1 MKDAQPKRAAAAV
14 GLTRLSRRWLVVL
27 LALTAVIKAGPEV
40 PILIDLEGQE
50 PIVVRQTLKAGEA
63 LEWGD
68 LAGVVSGK
76 PYFVLPGPLPLYRDL
91 SQGDEGDDVLALQR
105 ALTQMGYVTRET
117 GHLDSATI
125 AAASSFFASEGFT
138 LNSGRVPAEKSHQVE
153 PGATPEN
160 PAPDGSKT
168 STVSIPFRQLLA
180 LPVSSATVI
189 SALEIGQKV
198 TVQSPLATFQTE
210 NNFVEFIAEGQ
221 QAESLR
227 TGQDVTIRVAEKE
240 LTGRITAVG
249 PFTDAGNGQRVG
261 YPVTVEAITKADLAL
276 LTPNLSVTVAG
287 QGSAA
292 QALAVPLSGIRQ
304 DADGAYVL
312 RSSGGDSSTKDP
324 AARVPITILRS
335 GGGFAAVTGDLSEGD
350 EVQIS

>member
-1 MKDAQPKRAAAAV
+1 M
-14 GLTRLSRRWLVVL
+14 
-27 LALTAVIKAGPEV
+27 
-40 PILIDLEGQE
+40 
-50 PIVVRQTLKAGEA
+50 
-63 LEWGD
+63 
-68 LAGVVSGK
+68 
-76 PYFVLPGPLPLYRDL
+76 
-91 SQGDEGDDVLALQR
+91 
-105 ALTQMGYVTRET
+105 
-117 GHLDSATI
+117 
-125 AAASSFFASEGFT
+125 
-138 LNSGRVPAEKSHQVE
+138 
-153 PGATPEN
+153 
-160 PAPDGSKT
+160 
-168 STVSIPFRQLLA
+168 SIPFRQLLA
-180 LPVSSATVI
+180 LPVASATVI
-189 SALEIGQKV
+189 SAVEIGQKV

-287 QGSAA
+287 KGSAA

-312 RSSGGDSSTKDP
+312 RSSGGDRSTKDP
-324 AARVPITILRS
+324 AARVPITVLRS